1 MKYNH
6 AAREERRIRYTAG
19 IWTFLTI
26 TAAMIFGFF
35 AWLSGVVL
43 GIGADSDPIA
53 AHEPSCRTR
62 RRRDRSSPTNAPATP
77 LADT

>member
-43 GIGADSDPIA
+43 GIGAELPI
-53 AHEPSCRTR
+53 P
-62 RRRDRSSPTNAPATP
+62 
-77 LADT
+77 